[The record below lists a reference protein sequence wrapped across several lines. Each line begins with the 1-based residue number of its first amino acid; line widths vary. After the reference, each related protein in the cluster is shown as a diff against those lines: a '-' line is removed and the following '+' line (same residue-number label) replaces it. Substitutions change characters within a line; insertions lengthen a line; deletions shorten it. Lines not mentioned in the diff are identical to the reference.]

1 MIILRCMSTC
11 LVLLISLCSVPAF
24 GNGDS
29 LEGLVMTGSLDC
41 VMEAAIASG
50 LVSGGVLLVGDGKE
64 DLFVRSY
71 GRVSNEAGAPDMET
85 DTVFDLAS
93 LTKVLAT
100 APSIVKLVD
109 GGKLDLRAPV
119 TRWFPEFAGK
129 GRDGILPLHLLTHTS
144 GLPDLE
150 PTRDITTKG
159 VLELSSTLALSDLP
173 GSVFIY
179 SDINF
184 ILLGE
189 LVSRISGSGLDVFAS
204 ENFYAPLGMRDT
216 GFSPSRSLI
225 SRSAP
230 TLDHLGRFQIGVVQD
245 RNAHSLGGVAGHAGL
260 FGTAADI
267 ARFCRMLLQG
277 GELSGKRVLSEA
289 AVRLMIS
296 PFQVDGG
303 KVVRGLGWDIDSP
316 YSSPRGGGFS
326 DISFGHTGYSGTS
339 VWIDPRAD
347 LFVILL
353 ATRLDYSQASRFNS
367 LRAQVSTLA
376 AELFRP
382 RETVAE
388 PSLPLE
394 ETGG

>member
-1 MIILRCMSTC
+1 MIPLRCMLAC
-11 LVLLISLCSVPAF
+11 LFILYSLRGVPAF
-24 GNGDS
+24 GAGDS
-29 LEGLVMTGSLDC
+29 LEGLVMTGNLDC
-41 VMEAAIASG
+41 VMEDAIASG

-71 GRVSNEAGAPDMET
+71 GRVSTEAGAPAMET

-100 APSIVKLVD
+100 APSIVKLAD
-109 GGKLDLRAPV
+109 EGKLDLRAPV
-119 TRWFPEFAGK
+119 TRWFPEFVGK
-129 GRDGILPLHLLTHTS
+129 GRDDLLPLHLLTHTS

-150 PTRDITTKG
+150 PTRDITIQG
-159 VLELSSTLALSDLP
+159 VLELASTLTLPDLP
-173 GSVFIY
+173 GSVFTY

-189 LVSRISGSGLDVFAS
+189 LVSRLSGSGLDVFAA

-216 GFSPSRSLI
+216 GFNPSRSLI

-230 TLDHLGRFQIGVVQD
+230 TLDHLGRFQTGVVQD
-245 RNAHSLGGVAGHAGL
+245 RNARSLGGVAGHAGL

-267 ARFCRMLLQG
+267 ARFCRMMLHG

-289 AVRLMIS
+289 AVRLMIY

-303 KVVRGLGWDIDSP
+303 KVVRGLGWDVDSP
-316 YSSPRGGGFS
+316 YSSPKGGGFS
-326 DISFGHTGYSGTS
+326 EISFGHTGYSGTS
-339 VWIDPRAD
+339 VWIDPQED

-353 ATRLDYSQASRFNS
+353 ATRLDYSRASRFNR

-382 RETVAE
+382 GETVAE
-388 PSLPLE
+388 PPLPLE